1 MKPLKFLTLIVG
13 LLLSFNALAM
23 GDPDFELTSS
33 GQIPKWSGGFWIR
46 LSAQEFIAKVVEDAA
61 GAYSGKHFLHV
72 EHPGKNALSAG
83 GYPRIITQPGKKYIL
98 TGKIRGNGE
107 LMLFF
112 MRNDKEMKN
121 RPWNPRAATSYV
133 KLHSERWQDIRL
145 EYVPQAE
152 DFNMVPAFSI
162 RKGWADI
169 DALKLSVEE
178 VAGEVHDAKPETAAE
193 IPERASRMPDASGR
207 ARVSGFETWLNN
219 GLPAGWVLDPWRQGD
234 QVAKAVLAADEPE
247 EFGKYA
253 LFLNGKLVM
262 DPQVKF
268 KDNIKGRR
276 MRVSFYARGKG
287 GKFKVF
293 LREGRYGNVDY
304 LMEVFGGETTG
315 EWKKYSGEVALALGY
330 VNNAAVELNGE
341 NIWIDNLEFS
351 EVKSISGVT
360 SYVIPMIKNPPVID
374 GHISGSEWEFC
385 GGASAAFQVS
395 GAANS
400 ATALKRQT
408 GFKFCSDGKYLYFL
422 FSTPDV
428 KRLKSDADK
437 RDSAVYSDDS
447 VEMHI
452 NPDPGQSHPPKAY
465 QLVFNGLGTV
475 FDQCRINGRFSKDF
489 HRWDAATLTVK
500 SVIKDGVWTLEG
512 RIALAEIGLTPEKP
526 FSMNVCLNRCL
537 PTALGTISGG
547 KFEDL
552 GAMPAMLISA
562 RHPAVYWENQD
573 GYGNMTVKVIYPADC
588 RGKYLLDYALDS
600 QNATIS
606 TQKVLDASLAGQ
618 AVPFFFTTPG
628 GAGKFGN
635 MILTLN
641 GGKDQVLFRQAVS
654 FSSAME
660 VVPEPELPLEL
671 HVLPEQNK
679 VAVNIYPS
687 RRGYRDFAYLTVD
700 GLPGKTV
707 RLEKKELAVFDGMLF
722 VKLPAGMLHGQNYK
736 LRVSL
741 FNQNGEL
748 LDSVNRDF
756 TMDDSLILKDDA
768 ANYRGVLAP
777 YQPLQHESG
786 RVKVSMREYYFGGNG
801 LPEAVIS
808 AGEKV
813 LHAPVVFTA
822 VDAGGK
828 VMYGENGRFEVV
840 SEDDEKLLFTG
851 ESIFPGF
858 VVKLSGRMEYD
869 GTIFYKGEISAEKP
883 VALQRLSLDI
893 PMNKL
898 DYFHSYLDTNLRLW
912 MCRQPQ
918 KGEYRHPS
926 VPVWNPESSL
936 VAEGFRKF
944 VLYFFP
950 SGDGLLWSSRK
961 VLPGVIKD
969 GFLPYLLFGNH
980 RFGMEVFA
988 DTDRGWIHNQSSS
1001 VHEIF
1006 RSGGKETVRTNIVA
1020 AESTV
1025 ENGRTFEFGL
1035 TVTPGREKTLTRKE
1049 DRRSYIGASHSSFM
1063 DRSCSPTVAKDAKL
1077 LDIQCAGI
1085 IKKGGLPILW
1095 MCKELYPQG
1104 DPIARY
1110 LDSEWR
1116 TRPGGK
1122 WLMHHYMPSH
1132 AYGLDPYDYEAP
1144 AGCFPASRIDFHSR
1158 RFDDLFKAVPNL
1170 MGVYWDENY
1179 MKPCSNPNHADCVYK
1194 MADGRTQGRA
1204 WWGAIR
1210 EIDRRLR
1217 TSMNRYGREEGSIAL
1232 FTGEGIIPHAMA
1244 FGNVNTMGEHHTHG
1258 IDYIDYWTL
1267 HCTEIMAAGAWGID
1281 VGFLGMFYEEK
1292 DRNNIA
1298 LNRAQLAIVKLF
1310 NAHFQASWI
1319 FNQQLAA
1326 HFKKIDEAFDYSLPG
1341 TVFCGYFTDENKRSV
1356 RGLPADVK
1364 ASFYVHP
1371 GKNALFFITNL
1382 KKQSQKV
1389 SPQFDLS
1396 AWQIDSYDVYD
1407 AENGKPLSLEDLE
1420 IKGHDLRV
1428 IELRAK

>member
-1 MKPLKFLTLIVG
+1 
-13 LLLSFNALAM
+13 M

-112 MRNDKEMKN
+112 MRNDKAMKN

-422 FSTPDV
+422 FTTKGV
-428 KRLKSDADK
+428 KNLKMDADK
-437 RDSAVYSDDS
+437 RDMAVYSDDS

-526 FSMNVCLNRCL
+526 FSMNVCLNRCN

-635 MILTLN
+635 VVLAL
-641 GGKDQVLFRQAVS
+641 KDAQNKELFRQAVS

-660 VVPEPELPLEL
+660 IVPEPELPLEL
-671 HVLPEQNK
+671 HILPEQNK
-679 VAVNIYPS
+679 VAVNLYPA
-687 RRGYRDFAYLTVD
+687 RKGYRDFAYLTVD
-700 GLPGKTV
+700 GIGEKAIKLA
-707 RLEKKELAVFDGMLF
+707 KKELEDFDGMLF
-722 VKLPAGMLHGQNYK
+722 AKLPAGFENGKSYA

-741 FNQNGEL
+741 FNAADEL
-748 LDSVNRDF
+748 LATVNRKF
-756 TMDDSLILKDDA
+756 VMDDSMILRDSPDNYPGVLPPYTPLQLNGNEVA
-768 ANYRGVLAP
+768 MTFRNYR
-777 YQPLQHESG
+777 
-786 RVKVSMREYYFGGNG
+786 FGGNG
-801 LPEAVIS
+801 LPEKAVS
-808 AGEKV
+808 CGNEV
-813 LHAPVVFTA
+813 LHAPVQFTA
-822 VDAGGK
+822 ETADGK
-828 VMYGENGRFEVV
+828 ILTGENGAFQVLAASGEAI
-840 SEDDEKLLFTG
+840 DFTG
-851 ESIFPGF
+851 ESKFPGF
-858 VVKLSGRMEYD
+858 TVKLTGRLEYD
-869 GTIFYKGEISAEKP
+869 GAVFYKGEILAPQP
-883 VALQRLSLDI
+883 VRLRRLSLDI

-918 KGEYRHPS
+918 NGEYRHPS

-950 SGDGLLWSSRK
+950 SGDGLLWSSKK

-980 RFGMEVFA
+980 RFGMEIFA

-1077 LDIQCAGI
+1077 MDMQCARI
-1085 IKKGGLPILW
+1085 VSKGELPILW

-1132 AYGLDPYDYEAP
+1132 AFGLDPYDYEAP

-1158 RFDDLFKAVPNL
+1158 RFDDLFRQVPHL

-1179 MKPCSNPNHADCVYK
+1179 MKPCGNPNHAGCVYLLP
-1194 MADGRTQGRA
+1194 DGRTQGRA
-1204 WWGAIR
+1204 WWNAIR

-1217 TSMNRYGREEGSIAL
+1217 TSMNRYGRENGSIAL

-1244 FGNVNTMGEHHTHG
+1244 FGNVNTMGEHQTHG

-1267 HCTEIMAAGAWGID
+1267 HTTEIMAAGAWGID